1 MVLAGTDLHGGLKRT
16 YSMERGIQADEPDP
30 VTKAPVETQLS
41 VLRVARS
48 LFGFVS
54 QPGTMDS
61 ARSLRKD
68 DEVKP

>member
-1 MVLAGTDLHGGLKRT
+1 
-16 YSMERGIQADEPDP
+16 MERGIQADEPDP